1 MKTQRNETKTG
12 FLNSVREFLIGFTGH
27 EHSML
32 ALKQKAALDNLMML
46 LVFGDLLGVP
56 VIKQYYALRLLPYV
70 YPHIA
75 GWKHSTLRERDW
87 TDWAFD

>member
-1 MKTQRNETKTG
+1 MKDHGNETISG
-12 FLNSVREFLIGFTGH
+12 FLKSIREFLIGFTGH

-32 ALKQKAALDNLMML
+32 ALKEKAALDNLMML

-56 VIKQYYALRLLPYV
+56 VIRQHYALRLLPYV
-70 YPHIA
+70 CPRIER
-75 GWKHSTLRERDW
+75 WKHSTLRERDW